1 VLQPIAAIRDS
12 PSGDTWRGSKCYLA
26 FPFCQYGNL
35 VEYVMTQKAM
45 DVRLSARH
53 AAMIA
58 RDVVLG
64 VEGLLESDCEHSPAQ
79 VVSSIMPTKIFITL
93 NGTAK
98 VMAPINTGRPQSWR
112 KMAMTMKWMSP
123 EEVQDVP
130 VERSNMWQV
139 ISYRVGLLLYC
150 LGSQDAGI
158 GHMVPN
164 FVQDAPN
171 PNQVD
176 MSQCQQSGLLRQLV
190 EECLRLGQLC
200 VPPPRDI
207 LMSMLDAI
215 IMG

>member
-1 VLQPIAAIRDS
+1 
-12 PSGDTWRGSKCYLA
+12 
-26 FPFCQYGNL
+26 
-35 VEYVMTQKAM
+35 
-45 DVRLSARH
+45 
-53 AAMIA
+53 
-58 RDVVLG
+58 
-64 VEGLLESDCEHSPAQ
+64 
-79 VVSSIMPTKIFITL
+79 
-93 NGTAK
+93 
-98 VMAPINTGRPQSWR
+98 
-112 KMAMTMKWMSP
+112 MTMKWMSP